1 MTGAAEYGGQGL
13 PHLARFI
20 FDEFLCSANLSFS
33 MYPELGHGAAMTLEK
48 WGNEP
53 LKQRFLT
60 KMTEGTWGGTMCL
73 TEAHA
78 GTDLGIIRTKAVPNA
93 DGSYQLTGQKI
104 FISAGDHD
112 LTENVCHLVLAKIP
126 DAPAGTRGISMFL
139 VPKYLPTDSGEVGA
153 FNHVSCSSIEHK
165 MGIKANATCV
175 INFDDATGWL
185 VGDVNKGMRAMFTM
199 MNGARLG
206 VGMQG
211 LGLAEVSYQNALAYA
226 KDRVQGRALTGAKN
240 PTGDADPIV
249 VHPDVRRMLLTMKAY
264 IEGERALAYWVGKL
278 IDVEEKSTDE
288 EEKQA
293 AGDLVALMTPIIKSF
308 LTDTG
313 FEVTN
318 LGLQIYGGHGYI
330 REWGMEQFVRDARIA
345 QIYEGTNGVQAMD
358 LIGRK
363 VPEGGGRMMRRWLK
377 LVQDDVKAAG
387 SDRHV
392 ADLARLLGESVRTL
406 QETTAHVMQAATKN
420 PDEAGAA
427 AADFLRLM
435 GTVATGWMWL
445 RMARVALEKL
455 PTANGDAGFYDAKVK
470 TAPVLHDQDPA
481 AGAGA
486 RREYP
491 RGFGAG
497 DGAGA
502 RLRGCVGWDLTRS
515 TRARCWDG
523 KTGRI
528 RSTPADPARCVHPR
542 NARIT
547 WANGDRCRLGDL
559 RRGRLQTIRELI
571 ERAAELAGAARDRA
585 GLRRELRHHRAD
597 LRAARRAAREL
608 LVERRQRAGD
618 LLGARSALERAQHL
632 LDRARPSLGIER
644 GSAPG

>member
-1 MTGAAEYGGQGL
+1 MPTYKAPLDDVRFLLNEVLAVEELSQLPGYEEATPDLLLSVLEEGGKLCEEVLAPINQSGDAEGCPIENGQVFTPRGFKEAYAEFVAGGWPAMTGQAEYGGQGL

-48 WGNEP
+48 WGDADV
-53 LKQRFLT
+53 KGRFLA
-60 KMTEGTWGGTMCL
+60 KMTDGTWGGTMCL

-78 GTDLGIIRTKAVPNA
+78 GTDLGMVRTKAVPNG

-112 LTENVCHLVLAKIP
+112 LAENICHLVLAKLP

-139 VPKYLPTDSGEVGA
+139 VPKFVPNTDGTPGA
-153 FNHVSCSSIEHK
+153 SNHVSCSSIEHK

-175 INFDDATGWL
+175 INFDDSTGWL
-185 VGDVNKGMRAMFTM
+185 VGEVNKGMRAMFTM

-226 KDRVQGRALTGAKN
+226 RDRVQGRALGGARN
-240 PTGDADPIV
+240 PGAEADPIV
-249 VHPDVRRMLLTMKAY
+249 VHADVRRMLLTMKAY
-264 IEGERALAYWVGKL
+264 VEGERALAYWVGKL
-278 IDVEEKSTDE
+278 IDVEEKHPDAE
-288 EEKQA
+288 ARQE
-293 AGDLVALMTPIIKSF
+293 AGDLVALMTPIIKAY

-363 VPEGGGRMMRRWLK
+363 VPEGNGRLMRRFLT
-377 LVQDDVKAAG
+377 LVQDDVKSAAA
-387 SDRHV
+387 DPKL
-392 ADLARLLGESVRTL
+392 ADLAAPLGDALRLL
-406 QETTAHVMQAATKN
+406 QETVMGVMQAAVKN

-427 AADFLRLM
+427 ASDFLRLM

-445 RMARVALEKL
+445 RMARVASEKL
-455 PTANGDAGFYDAKVK
+455 VTGGEAEAAFYEAKVR
-470 TAPVLHDQDPA
+470 TARFFMAKVLPQVYALA
-481 AGAGA
+481 A
-486 RREYP
+486 
-491 RGFGAG
+491 
-497 DGAGA
+497 
-502 RLRGCVGWDLTRS
+502 
-515 TRARCWDG
+515 
-523 KTGRI
+523 
-528 RSTPADPARCVHPR
+528 
-542 NARIT
+542 
-547 WANGDRCRLGDL
+547 
-559 RRGRLQTIRELI
+559 TIK
-571 ERAAELAGAARDRA
+571 AGAAPVM
-585 GLRRELRHHRAD
+585 EPVAD
-597 LRAARRAAREL
+597 FEEALAAA
-608 LVERRQRAGD
+608 
-618 LLGARSALERAQHL
+618 
-632 LDRARPSLGIER
+632 
-644 GSAPG
+644 

>member
-1 MTGAAEYGGQGL
+1 MPTYKAPLDDVRFLLNDVLAVDELSQLAGYEEATPDLLLAVLEEGGKLCEDVLQPINQTGDAEGCRIEGGQVFTPKGFKEAYTEFVQGGWPAMTGDPAYGGQGL

-48 WGNEP
+48 WGDTA
-53 LKQRFLT
+53 LKDRFLA
-60 KMTEGTWGGTMCL
+60 KMTDGTWGGTMCL

-78 GTDLGIIRTKAVPNA
+78 GTDLGMIRTKAVPA
-93 DGSYQLTGQKI
+93 GDGSYELTGQKI

-112 LTENVCHLVLAKIP
+112 LAENICHLVLAKLP

-139 VPKYLPTDSGEVGA
+139 VPKFVPNEDGSVGA

-175 INFDDATGWL
+175 INFDDARGWL
-185 VGDVNKGMRAMFTM
+185 VGEVNKGMRAMFTM

-240 PTGDADPIV
+240 PTGEADPIV

-264 IEGERALAYWVGKL
+264 VEGERALAYWVGKM
-278 IDVEEKSTDE
+278 IDVEEKHADP
-288 EEKQA
+288 EKKQE

-363 VPEGGGRMMRRWLK
+363 VPEGGGRMLRRWLK
-377 LVQDDVKAAG
+377 LVQDDVKSAAG
-387 SDRHV
+387 DARV
-392 ADLARLLGESVRTL
+392 AELAKLLGDAVRTL
-406 QETTAHVMQAATKN
+406 QETTAHVMQAAMKN

-445 RMARVALEKL
+445 KMARTALEKL
-455 PTANGDAGFYDAKVK
+455 PTSNGDAGFYDAKVK
-470 TAPVLHDQDPA
+470 TARFYMTKILPQVQALA
-481 AGAGA
+481 AAIKA
-486 RREYP
+486 
-491 RGFGAG
+491 
-497 DGAGA
+497 
-502 RLRGCVGWDLTRS
+502 
-515 TRARCWDG
+515 
-523 KTGRI
+523 
-528 RSTPADPARCVHPR
+528 
-542 NARIT
+542 
-547 WANGDRCRLGDL
+547 
-559 RRGRLQTIRELI
+559 
-571 ERAAELAGAARDRA
+571 
-585 GLRRELRHHRAD
+585 
-597 LRAARRAAREL
+597 
-608 LVERRQRAGD
+608 
-618 LLGARSALERAQHL
+618 
-632 LDRARPSLGIER
+632 
-644 GSAPG
+644 GSAPVMEPVLDFEGALAVA